1 MSVQK
6 KMTKKKPVS
15 ASCEIAMGA
24 SVIGERG
31 QIVIPKQIRSKM
43 QLKPGS
49 RLMCMEHES
58 GSIVLLPVDHVKRM
72 IKTISKKLDRM

>member
-6 KMTKKKPVS
+6 KSTKKKDGAAP
-15 ASCEIAMGA
+15 CEIAMGA

-49 RLMCMEHES
+49 RLMIMEHES
-58 GSIVLLPVDHVKRM
+58 GAIVLLPVDHMKMM